1 MVNDTD
7 RKKLE
12 QLQNENKRLQK
23 QKSELMTA
31 FKKQLK
37 LIEVL
42 KRQKVI
48 NLLSTCVKFLSLNM
62 RSDFLSKSF

>member
-1 MVNDTD
+1 MEVLLHCCYVFTLFILQMVNDTD

-23 QKSELMTA
+23 QKLELMTA

-48 NLLSTCVKFLSLNM
+48 NH
-62 RSDFLSKSF
+62 

>member
-1 MVNDTD
+1 MEVLLHCCYVFTLFILQMVNDTD

-23 QKSELMTA
+23 QKLELMTA

-48 NLLSTCVKFLSLNM
+48 NL
-62 RSDFLSKSF
+62 

>member
-1 MVNDTD
+1 MEVLLHCCYIFTLFILQMVNDTD

-23 QKSELMTA
+23 QKLELMTA

-48 NLLSTCVKFLSLNM
+48 NL
-62 RSDFLSKSF
+62 